1 MQRQI
6 NLLVIYV
13 QGKFQGSFKLLITSV
28 FFTRQKKNRTMG
40 GAENTSQLVMK
51 RRSWIDVL
59 THVTH
64 LYEKKLIA
72 HRNMNDYSSF
82 AW

>member
-1 MQRQI
+1 
-6 NLLVIYV
+6 
-13 QGKFQGSFKLLITSV
+13 
-28 FFTRQKKNRTMG
+28 MG

-59 THVTH
+59 THVIH

>member
-1 MQRQI
+1 MFKENFKVHLNSSLRQYSS
-6 NLLVIYV
+6 LA
-13 QGKFQGSFKLLITSV
+13 
-28 FFTRQKKNRTMG
+28 RKKDRTMG